1 MDRNHGLTISNKGVC
16 KLEELA
22 INGGKPVRNTYLP
35 YGRQWIDDEDI
46 KEVINT
52 LKSDYLTTGPKIKEF
67 EEKVAAYTKTQYAVA
82 IVNGTA
88 ALHAACFAAGIGP
101 GDEVITTPITFAASA
116 NCILYCGAKP
126 VFADIDP
133 RTYNIDPEDIKRKI
147 TPKTKAIIPVHYTG
161 QPVDIDEINKI
172 AKQNNLIV
180 IADGAHALGA
190 EYKGSIVGPQTDMM
204 TLSFHPVKHITT
216 GEGGMILTNN
226 KDYYEKLKLFRT
238 HGITRDKNL
247 ITKNEG
253 PWYYEQQYLGYN
265 YRITDI
271 QAALGIS
278 QMNKL
283 DNFLKIRRKYAQM
296 YNNAFKDIEELII
309 PYQLPY
315 TNSSWH
321 IYVLQLR
328 LEKLKVGRREIYEAL
343 LKENIGVNVHYIPV
357 YYHPYYKKLGYKK
370 GLCPNAE
377 HLYERII
384 TLPLFPKM
392 TEEDVQDVITAVKK
406 VINYYKK

>member
-1 MDRNHGLTISNKGVC
+1 M
-16 KLEELA
+16 EELA

-35 YGRQWIDDEDI
+35 YGRQWIDNEDI

-82 IVNGTA
+82 IANGTA

-126 VFADIDP
+126 IFADIDP

-147 TPKTKAIIPVHYTG
+147 TPKTKAIIPVHFTG

-172 AKQNNLIV
+172 AKQNTLIV

-226 KDYYEKLKLFRT
+226 KDYYEKLKLFRA
-238 HGITRDKNL
+238 HGITRDENL
-247 ITKNEG
+247 LTKNEG
-253 PWYYEQQYLGYN
+253 PWYYEQQHLGYN

-283 DNFLKIRRKYAQM
+283 DNFLKLRRKYAQM
-296 YNNAFKDIEELII
+296 YNNEFKDMEELII

-328 LEKLKVGRREIYEAL
+328 LEKLKVGRKEIYEAL

-392 TEEDVQDVITAVKK
+392 TEEDVHDIITAVKK
-406 VINYYKK
+406 VITYYKK

>member
-1 MDRNHGLTISNKGVC
+1 
-16 KLEELA
+16 LEELA

-216 GEGGMILTNN
+216 GEGGMILTTN
-226 KDYYEKLKLFRT
+226 KDYYEKLKLFRA

-392 TEEDVQDVITAVKK
+392 TEEDVHDVITAVKK